1 MAAEEQQFLQ
11 AAVAAAEIVF
21 VARFSLLLHSRHG
34 PPVHDA
40 DQHCAHSVSRN
51 HGLAG
56 ASTEWGVQLPLADTD
71 GRRTALAV
79 VGRAAIPATAVAA
92 WVVERMVMV

>member
-1 MAAEEQQFLQ
+1 MAEGRQFLQ

-21 VARFSLLLHSRHG
+21 VARFSLHPRHG

-40 DQHCAHSVSRN
+40 DQHCAHSASRN
-51 HGLAG
+51 HGLVG
-56 ASTEWGVQLPLADTD
+56 ASTEWGVQLPSADTD

-79 VGRAAIPATAVAA
+79 VDRAAIPATAVVA
-92 WVVERMVMV
+92 WVMVKV